1 MHLNAAQPHAWVA
14 RAAQPQKTAS
24 PDDKNSGDSNTT
36 TIVLIVVGSVVAIVL
51 AGVVWIC
58 WSRRAKKSPILE
70 QADDPKKKGFFGRV
84 AGRLRGGRY
93 EQASGHDADSS
104 HQLNPTQRRNR
115 DVEQAS
121 NTGNTGTAAV
131 DRNTSVR
138 SIMTLPAYRQMAGNN
153 EQVLGREGERDGVDV
168 IIDLPNQEEE
178 EELRDQEMETMY
190 QIRTTR
196 RQLLAER
203 EERRTQRLEARRRND
218 AAALEDIRARTRAAN
233 QNTAI
238 ADLRSTVDQIKDT
251 RNRSVSSVSYADVG
265 VARHDGTRIRANS
278 TESERV
284 GLLSDAG
291 SITLGHNRGRSASS
305 AASGETDFV
314 SLTPTASRASRGDS
328 LSGGPWVPNVEGR
341 SGSSLELTETDLGDT
356 AMPPPEYQDVS
367 LEEGRS
373 TTPQHEPP
381 PDYPGPYRSASQ
393 RTQRSLTTARQS
405 GDVEPETETHT
416 RPMGRGV
423 GGVPQLPSLR
433 ISRLPEI
440 VIEPSSA
447 HPRDESRRQT
457 PP

>member
-1 MHLNAAQPHAWVA
+1 MHLNAAQPHTWVA
-14 RAAQPQKTAS
+14 RAAQPQTTAS
-24 PDDKNSGDSNTT
+24 PNDNDSGNTT
-36 TIVLIVVGSVVAIVL
+36 TIVLIVVASVVAVLL

-58 WSRRAKKSPILE
+58 FSRRAKKSTILE
-70 QADDPKKKGFFGRV
+70 QTDDQKKKGFFGRV

-93 EQASGHDADSS
+93 EQASGDDADSS
-104 HQLNPTQRRNR
+104 HQLNPTQNRRNR
-115 DVEQAS
+115 DVEQAT
-121 NTGNTGTAAV
+121 NPGNAGTAAV

-203 EERRTQRLEARRRND
+203 EERRIQRLEARRRND

-238 ADLRSTVDQIKDT
+238 ADLRTTVDQIKDT
-251 RNRSVSSVSYADVG
+251 RNRSVSSVSYAAVG

-291 SITLGHNRGRSASS
+291 SITLGHNRVRSASS

-314 SLTPTASRASRGDS
+314 SLAPTASQRDS

-341 SGSSLELTETDLGDT
+341 AGSSLDLAETDLGDT

-393 RTQRSLTTARQS
+393 RTQRSLTTPRQN
-405 GDVEPETETHT
+405 GDAEPESETHMQ
-416 RPMGRGV
+416 PMGRGV
-423 GGVPQLPSLR
+423 GGIPQLPSLR
-433 ISRLPEI
+433 IPQLPEI

-447 HPRDESRRQT
+447 HPRDDSRRET
-457 PP
+457 SS